1 MYAESQAKAQPAAE
15 GGGDAKKE
23 EKVVDAEYTEV
34 DDKK

>member
-1 MYAESQAKAQPAAE
+1 VAAAGRR
-15 GGGDAKKE
+15 GGEPKKD